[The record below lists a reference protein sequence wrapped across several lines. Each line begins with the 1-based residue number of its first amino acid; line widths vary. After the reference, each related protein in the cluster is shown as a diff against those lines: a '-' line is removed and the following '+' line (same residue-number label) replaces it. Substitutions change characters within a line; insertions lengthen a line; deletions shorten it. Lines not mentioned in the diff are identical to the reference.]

1 MGETELGSQ
10 SGITSGIEQ
19 VNEQKGIREY
29 PGTDFYFTSFPG
41 KGNCPTGGGD
51 MNARER
57 A

>member
-10 SGITSGIEQ
+10 SGITSGLEQ
-19 VNEQKGIREY
+19 VNEQKGIRDY
-29 PGTDFYFTSFPG
+29 PGTDFYFTSFPV

-51 MNARER
+51 MTARER